1 MSRRAI
7 ILFAHGARD
16 PQWARPFQQL
26 VTELGELLPGERIVL
41 AFLELMQPSLPACA
55 ASLHGEGVRS
65 VRVVPVFLGS
75 GGHLKE
81 DLPRLVATIR
91 GNYPDLEIAVE
102 PPIGEQAQV
111 IAAIARAIAT
121 RKNLSVS

>member
-26 VTELGELLPGERIVL
+26 VIELGGLLPDERIAR
-41 AFLELMQPSLPACA
+41 AFLDLMQPSLPACA
-55 ASLHGEGVRS
+55 ASLHGAGVRS
-65 VRVVPVFLGS
+65 LRVVPVFLGS
-75 GGHLKE
+75 GGHLKD
-81 DLPRLVATIR
+81 DLPRLVAAIH

-102 PPIGEQAQV
+102 LPIGEQPEV
-111 IAAIARAIAT
+111 ISAIARVIA
-121 RKNLSVS
+121 R